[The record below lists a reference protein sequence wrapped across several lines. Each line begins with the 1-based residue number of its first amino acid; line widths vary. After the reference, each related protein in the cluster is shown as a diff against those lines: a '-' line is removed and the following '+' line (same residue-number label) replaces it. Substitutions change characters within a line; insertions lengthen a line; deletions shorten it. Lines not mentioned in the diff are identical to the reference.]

1 MKITRSALK
10 SLIIETIR
18 SDASILLEMPEEVPY
33 EKTDDGHK
41 EGAMSKKELFHMSQK
56 AQQLH
61 DMLAD
66 DEELEPWVQ
75 AKVTKAAA
83 MIAGVFDHIMY
94 QKRPGH
100 IKE

>member
-10 SLIIETIR
+10 SLIAETIR
-18 SDASILLEMPEEVPY
+18 ENSSILLEMPEEVPY
-33 EKTDDGHK
+33 EKSEDAGR

-56 AQQLH
+56 AGQLH

-75 AKVTKAAA
+75 AKVTKAASMVA
-83 MIAGVFDHIMY
+83 AVFDHLMY
-94 QKRPGH
+94 EKRPGH